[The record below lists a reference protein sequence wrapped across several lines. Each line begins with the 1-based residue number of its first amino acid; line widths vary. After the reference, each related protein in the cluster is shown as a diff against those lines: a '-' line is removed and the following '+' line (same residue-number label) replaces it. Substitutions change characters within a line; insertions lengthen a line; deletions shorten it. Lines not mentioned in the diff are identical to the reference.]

1 MQIFLAILADFCYVC
16 TIKTERYGNKRQF
29 LLPTPWTSSWAN
41 LPLDHNYFYLTTN
54 MKGIVLNDRELLMQ
68 TAFGLIGISLPE
80 VFVIRL
86 AMLEDMA
93 KEKGLG
99 EISIHDGVTIE
110 KAADEEFERRCRV
123 ANARKED

>member
-1 MQIFLAILADFCYVC
+1 
-16 TIKTERYGNKRQF
+16 
-29 LLPTPWTSSWAN
+29 
-41 LPLDHNYFYLTTN
+41 
-54 MKGIVLNDRELLMQ
+54 MKNIVLNDRELLMQ

-110 KAADEEFERRCRV
+110 KAADEEFERRCRMLK
-123 ANARKED
+123 AEPEN

>member
-29 LLPTPWTSSWAN
+29 LLPTPSSWAN
-41 LPLDHNYFYLTTN
+41 LPQARNYFYLTTN

-110 KAADEEFERRCRV
+110 KSADEEFERRCRV
-123 ANARKED
+123 ANAIKEK